1 MRLIRLRPL
10 LAAVA
15 LTSALSGAITLAVFS
30 GGETPASA
38 VTRWTIEV
46 NEQGF
51 NPRFC
56 SIVRNDEVVFK
67 NSGKIPIRVY
77 HPVIGGLPPDFDET
91 LAPGATSESPLSFTA
106 GGNFGVKSD
115 LGAEV
120 TIFNPNTGP
129 GQSACQKEAPTPTP
143 TPTGTATPTATPKP
157 PKPANCW
164 GIGGCAISVALA
176 ADGEN

>member
-1 MRLIRLRPL
+1 MRVSHFRPL
-10 LAAVA
+10 LAAAA
-15 LTSALSGAITLAVFS
+15 LMMALIGAMTLAVFS
-30 GGETPASA
+30 GGDTPAGA

-67 NSGKIPIRVY
+67 NAGKVPIRVY

-106 GGNFGVKSD
+106 GGNFVVKSD

-120 TIFNPNTGP
+120 TIYNPNTGP
-129 GQSACQKEAPTPTP
+129 GSPGCSKEAPTPTP

-164 GIGGCAISVALA
+164 GSGGCAIGIALA
-176 ADGEN
+176 ADGQ

>member
-1 MRLIRLRPL
+1 MCVVRLRPL
-10 LAAVA
+10 LAAVS
-15 LTSALSGAITLAVFS
+15 LMMALSGAITLAVFS

-46 NEQGF
+46 NDKGF

-56 SIVRNDEVVFK
+56 SIVRNDEVQFK
-67 NSGKIPIRVY
+67 NTATVPVRVF
-77 HPVIGGLPPDFDET
+77 HPEIGGIPALFDET
-91 LAPGATSESPLSFTA
+91 LAPGEVSSVLGFNF
-106 GGNFGVKSD
+106 GGNYVVESGFGHS
-115 LGAEV
+115 V

-129 GQSACQKEAPTPTP
+129 GTPGCSKEAPTPTP

-164 GIGGCAISVALA
+164 GSGGCAISVGLA
-176 ADGEN
+176 ADGE

>member
-1 MRLIRLRPL
+1 MRLVRLRPL
-10 LAAVA
+10 FAAVA
-15 LTSALSGAITLAVFS
+15 LISALSGAVTLAVFS

-46 NEQGF
+46 NEEGF

-56 SIVRNDEVVFK
+56 SIIRNDEVVFK
-67 NSGKIPIRVY
+67 NVAAIPIRIY
-77 HPVIGGLPPDFDET
+77 HPEVGGSPPLFDQT
-91 LAPGATSESPLSFTA
+91 VPPGELSTVQNFTF
-106 GGNFGVKSD
+106 GGNYVVESEFGDS
-115 LGAEV
+115 V

-129 GQSACQKEAPTPTP
+129 GTPGCSKEAPTPTP

-164 GIGGCAISVALA
+164 GIGGCAIGIALA
-176 ADGEN
+176 ADGQ